1 MRNFNSLPEKTLP
14 PWLSEPSPQG
24 SGKQRAAG
32 LAGSSLLEAARPILR
47 RRRKSLKQHTQT
59 GSKRAALTPVISL
72 GRFWSTPERIASVFP
87 IDGRELADLGL
98 TEAQVLHCETAA
110 FRLILSTV

>member
-32 LAGSSLLEAARPILR
+32 LAGSSLLEAE
-47 RRRKSLKQHTQT
+47 
-59 GSKRAALTPVISL
+59 
-72 GRFWSTPERIASVFP
+72 GRYCGVNP
-87 IDGRELADLGL
+87 
-98 TEAQVLHCETAA
+98 
-110 FRLILSTV
+110 

>member
-1 MRNFNSLPEKTLP
+1 LLPLRPSTEE
-14 PWLSEPSPQG
+14 LSVRLCRKRSS
-24 SGKQRAAG
+24 SGQA
-32 LAGSSLLEAARPILR
+32 PYLR
-47 RRRKSLKQHTQT
+47 CLK
-59 GSKRAALTPVISL
+59 RVALTPVISL

-98 TEAQVLHCETAA
+98 PEAQVLHCETAA